1 MVLQSQPISGMLV
14 AIICKNL
21 TQPHTLSCI
30 QFLHK
35 ENKWHGDSAE
45 ILPGQLASLSELL
58 EITSD
63 LGQA

>member
-1 MVLQSQPISGMLV
+1 MQSQPISGMLV

-21 TQPHTLSCI
+21 EQPLTLSCL

-35 ENKWHGDSAE
+35 EKKWHGNCAK

>member
-1 MVLQSQPISGMLV
+1 MQSQPISGMLV

-21 TQPHTLSCI
+21 TQPHTLSCK

-35 ENKWHGDSAE
+35 EKKWHGDSAD
-45 ILPGQLASLSELL
+45 ILPDQLASLSELL